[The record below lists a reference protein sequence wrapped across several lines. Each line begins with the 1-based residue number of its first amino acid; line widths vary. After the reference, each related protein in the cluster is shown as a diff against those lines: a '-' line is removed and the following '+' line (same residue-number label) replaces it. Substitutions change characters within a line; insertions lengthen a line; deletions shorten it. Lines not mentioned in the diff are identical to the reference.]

1 MSVVK
6 GQPQNQWSKG
16 LDQIA
21 DGAKRLKLQ
30 GAAKVD
36 LFTENGLGCVNMLT
50 PADSTCGYFI
60 LLGLQRS
67 MSGQIELVTQCTSS
81 IDTPTRGQV
90 GCPVPEEKERG
101 QVGCPVPEEKER
113 GQVVCPVPEE
123 KECTESIPT
132 DCNSRKVKRKR
143 LTSTS
148 GLRRSARLETKK
160 QSVGVITRDVL
171 IPNQL
176 LVRLSRQEIRCE
188 GEPPQGC
195 QDDSK
200 LDKRARLFVESLR
213 RADKLK
219 KLTSLPQVCV
229 SVVCSIIIHCLPPYT
244 GGVL

>member
-1 MSVVK
+1 MSVVN

-67 MSGQIELVTQCTSS
+67 MSGQIEMVTQCTSS
-81 IDTPTRGQV
+81 IDTPT
-90 GCPVPEEKERG
+90 RG

-132 DCNSRKVKRKR
+132 DCKSRKVKRKR
-143 LTSTS
+143 LTGTS
-148 GLRRSARLETKK
+148 GLRRSARLESKK
-160 QSVGVITRDVL
+160 QSVDVITRDVL
-171 IPNQL
+171 IPDQL
-176 LVRLSRQEIRCE
+176 LVRLSRQEIICE
-188 GEPPQGC
+188 GEPP

-213 RADKLK
+213 RADNIK
-219 KLTSLPQVCV
+219 KLTSLPQVRV
-229 SVVCSIIIHCLPPYT
+229 SIVCSIIIHCLPLYT